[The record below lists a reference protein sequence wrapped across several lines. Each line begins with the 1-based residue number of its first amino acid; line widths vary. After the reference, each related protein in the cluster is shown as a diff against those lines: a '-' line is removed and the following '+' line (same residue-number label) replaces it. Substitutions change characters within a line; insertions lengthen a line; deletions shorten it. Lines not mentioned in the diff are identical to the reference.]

1 MKNKLHALLL
11 LTLALFFFP
20 ATASANS
27 QVLQEVRQLITADYV
42 DSVPK
47 DVLNKPDI
55 TQILKEL
62 DPYTAYMTKRE
73 FEQFMNGIEQRI
85 VGIGVVLEEHKLGVQ
100 IISVVPGAPAEH
112 AGILAGDIITHANSK
127 ALAGKSV
134 QAAIPFI
141 SGPADSLV
149 TLTLVRSSAEPFKK
163 VLKRQEIQL
172 VNVESKMLGGNI
184 GYIRL
189 HSFSNDAAL
198 NIQKAIQQMPGAD
211 GWILD
216 LRDNGGGYVGAAQQ
230 VMGLFP
236 QMKQAFQLKS
246 RDKTE
251 IFPVIQQPHQF
262 QVPVSLLINGYSA
275 SASEMV
281 AGSVKE
287 IKSAMLFGQTTYGK
301 GTMQTMYQL
310 SDDSVLK
317 MTIARFLTPG
327 ARTIDQVGVAP
338 DVVTNEGEELQAAHK
353 QQLINRLPGY
363 KKLPAL
369 ENAPVNK
376 TFKVEMNM
384 PMQPN
389 LVKDAVQLIEL
400 GGKAQ
405 AITVE
410 RTNQSTITVKPV
422 QSLKTGASYTLVI
435 HPTWRNLQSKLL
447 KQGVYVEVTVRD

>member
-1 MKNKLHALLL
+1 MKNKLHALLFL
-11 LTLALFFFP
+11 SLALFLLP
-20 ATASANS
+20 APTFANPD
-27 QVLQEVRQLITADYV
+27 VLKEVRQLITTDYV
-42 DSVPK
+42 DSVPE
-47 DVLNKPDI
+47 DVLNKPEVSE
-55 TQILKEL
+55 ILKEL
-62 DPYTAYMTKRE
+62 DPYTVYMTKNE

-85 VGIGVVLEEHKLGVQ
+85 VGIGVVLEEHELGVQ
-100 IISVVPGAPAEH
+100 ILSVVPGAPAEQ
-112 AGILAGDIITHANSK
+112 AGILAGDIITHANGDS
-127 ALAGKSV
+127 LAGKSV

-141 SGPADSLV
+141 SGPADTSV
-149 TLTLVRSSAEPFKK
+149 TLTLVRPSADTFKK

-172 VNVESKMLGGNI
+172 VNVESRMLGGNI

-198 NIQKAIQQMPGAD
+198 NIQKAIQQMPNAD
-211 GWILD
+211 SWILD

-236 QMKQAFQLKS
+236 QMKQAFQLRS

-251 IFPVIQQPHQF
+251 TFPVIKQPHQF
-262 QVPVSLLINGYSA
+262 QAPVALLVNGYSA

-287 IKSAMLFGQTTYGK
+287 RKAATLFGQTTYGK

-338 DVVTNEGEELQAAHK
+338 DVVTDEGEELQAAHK

-369 ENAPVNK
+369 ENVPVTK
-376 TFKVEMNM
+376 TFRVEMNM
-384 PMQPN
+384 PMQSD

-422 QSLKTGASYTLVI
+422 QSLKPGASYTLVI
-435 HPTWRNLQSKLL
+435 HPTWKNLQSKPL
-447 KQGVYVEVTVRD
+447 KQGVYVNVTVRN